1 MARTIPWYHYAMP
14 GLQSLKKD
22 RFSPQDPRG
31 SRLRVG
37 LTQSTCLLVG
47 ALILGASGAMGDDI
61 STQNQLDAAI
71 SAGSNQINITAGNL
85 ALSGSQSIAPTA
97 DLTVA
102 TGASLSLSNVD
113 QTVGSL
119 SGGGTITLGTTFLT
133 AGGNNNST
141 AFSGTLQ
148 MTKQGYDSPPLTEG
162 SPRLERALSPST
174 MQTLV
179 WARPTSSKARWR
191 KQVETPQSRIWLW
204 ARVKMEALLMLVP

>member
-1 MARTIPWYHYAMP
+1 MILWYHYAMS

-22 RFSPQDPRG
+22 RCLPQDPRG

-37 LTQSTCLLVG
+37 PTQSTCLLVG
-47 ALILGASGAMGDDI
+47 ALIVGASGAMGDDI
-61 STQNQLDAAI
+61 SNQSQLDAAI
-71 SAGSNQINITAGNL
+71 SAGSNKINITAGNL

-102 TGASLSLSNVD
+102 TGASLSLSNAN

-148 MTKQGYDSPPLTEG
+148 MTKQGYDPPPLRKVRQDWNGHSHRRQCKHWSGRGLHLPRRDGADKWKHLSHVFG
-162 SPRLERALSPST
+162 SGRG
-174 MQTLV
+174 
-179 WARPTSSKARWR
+179 
-191 KQVETPQSRIWLW
+191 
-204 ARVKMEALLMLVP
+204 

>member
-1 MARTIPWYHYAMP
+1 MAMS

-22 RFSPQDPRG
+22 RCLPEDPRG

-37 LTQSTCLLVG
+37 PTQSTCLLVG
-47 ALILGASGAMGDDI
+47 ALIVGASGAMGDDI
-61 STQNQLDAAI
+61 SNQSQLDAAI
-71 SAGSNQINITAGNL
+71 SAGSNKINITAGNL

-102 TGASLSLSNVD
+102 TGVD

-148 MTKQGYDSPPLTEG
+148 MTKQGYDPPLRKVRQDWNG
-162 SPRLERALSPST
+162 HSHRRQCKHWSG
-174 MQTLV
+174 
-179 WARPTSSKARWR
+179 RGISSKARWR
-191 KQVETPQSRIWLW
+191 RQVETPQSRIWLW
-204 ARVKMEALLMLVP
+204 A